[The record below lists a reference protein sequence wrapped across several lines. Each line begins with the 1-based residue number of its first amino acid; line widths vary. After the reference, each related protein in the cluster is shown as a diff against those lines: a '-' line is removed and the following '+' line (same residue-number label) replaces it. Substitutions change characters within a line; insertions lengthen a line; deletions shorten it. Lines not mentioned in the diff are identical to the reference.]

1 MFLRDSFCVCWDN
14 ILIEGAKNIVWLKA
28 PPCRSDTILTQTDS
42 DINLIIFIV
51 ALGSFVSHYYDH
63 FYSLSKLSLGEK
75 GDYRR
80 PLTRGL

>member
-1 MFLRDSFCVCWDN
+1 MLDN

-28 PPCRSDTILTQTDS
+28 PSCCSDTILTETYS

-51 ALGSFVSHYYDH
+51 ALGSFVSYYYDH
-63 FYSLSKLSLGEK
+63 FYSLSKLSLGEN
-75 GDYRR
+75 GDYSR